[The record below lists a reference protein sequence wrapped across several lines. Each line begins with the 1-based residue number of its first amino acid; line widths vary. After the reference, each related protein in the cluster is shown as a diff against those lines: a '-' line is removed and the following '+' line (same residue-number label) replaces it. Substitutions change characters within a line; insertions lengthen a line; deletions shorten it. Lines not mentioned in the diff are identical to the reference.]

1 MAFIRSSTKIEGVAV
16 AELVSFADERGGF
29 RETFRAEWFPQVAW
43 GQVQAN
49 RSDSQAHVV
58 RGLHFHRRQADYWLV
73 TAGRIKVG
81 LCDLRRKSA
90 SFRAVEVMELSAD
103 VERGLFI
110 PVGVAH
116 GFYTLTDV
124 TVTYLVN
131 NYYDASDEYGVA
143 WDDPELAVPW
153 DVQAPIVS
161 RRDVDNPLFR
171 SLPNAICP

>member
-1 MAFIRSSTKIEGVAV
+1 MALIRSSTKIEGVAV
-16 AELVSFADERGGF
+16 AELVSFTDERGGF

-90 SFRAVEVMELSAD
+90 SFRAVEVMELSAE

-110 PVGVAH
+110 PAGVAH

-131 NYYDASDEYGVA
+131 NYYDASDEHGVA

-153 DVQAPIVS
+153 DVQAPTVS

-171 SLPNAICP
+171 NLPAANCP